1 MPVRTA
7 AVLGLAALAF
17 GTAASAD
24 GHAPQVSGLVVSN
37 GGARYLGDR
46 SLLATISPNGDG
58 YRESALIRFR
68 LDEPATVKLTVASL
82 GYRGRKVFDR
92 TLRLGRGRHTVRWA
106 PRAWIQPR
114 TYVVRLRVRDRNG
127 NVGTYGFS
135 RGSRK
140 AVIRVLGIDAAF
152 EHESYAPNS
161 SAELELESD
170 QPTLALQLFR
180 AGSERIVTKA
190 NDTMN
195 GEPMTEPVRIERA
208 DRRNRP
214 RLLRVWIGD
223 WPSGVY
229 FAKLTGSDGR
239 SGYAPFVVRPRK
251 LGEHRVAV
259 VMPTYTWQAYN
270 FRDENGDGYGD
281 TWYAGRTHRT
291 LLGRAYLDRGVPPFF
306 RTYDLNF
313 LVWLAR
319 GERAG
324 KDRAVDFLADS
335 DLATAPSSYELA
347 RSYDLLVFPGHHE
360 YVTRREYL
368 LVTGYRNR
376 GGNLMF
382 LSANNFFWRVDRKG
396 PTLTRVAKWR
406 DLGRPEAA
414 LLGVQYLA
422 NDHGGRKGPFVVRHS
437 PHNEWVLAGTGLQQG
452 SRFGHFGI
460 EIDHITRR
468 SPRGISVIAE
478 IPNLLGRGR
487 TAQMTY
493 YETAKTAKVF
503 AAGAFTLGGYARY
516 LPVSQLL
523 DNLWERMA
531 KP

>member
-1 MPVRTA
+1 
-7 AVLGLAALAF
+7 
-17 GTAASAD
+17 
-24 GHAPQVSGLVVSN
+24 
-37 GGARYLGDR
+37 
-46 SLLATISPNGDG
+46 
-58 YRESALIRFR
+58 
-68 LDEPATVKLTVASL
+68 
-82 GYRGRKVFDR
+82 
-92 TLRLGRGRHTVRWA
+92 
-106 PRAWIQPR
+106 
-114 TYVVRLRVRDRNG
+114 
-127 NVGTYGFS
+127 
-135 RGSRK
+135 
-140 AVIRVLGIDAAF
+140 
-152 EHESYAPNS
+152 
-161 SAELELESD
+161 
-170 QPTLALQLFR
+170 
-180 AGSERIVTKA
+180 
-190 NDTMN
+190 
-195 GEPMTEPVRIERA
+195 MTEPAHIARG
-208 DRRNRP
+208 DRRDRP
-214 RLLRVWIGD
+214 RRLRVWIGD

-239 SGYAPFVVRPRK
+239 SGYAPFVVRPRR

-259 VMPTYTWQAYN
+259 VLPTYTWQAYN

-306 RTYDLNF
+306 RAYDLNF
-313 LVWLAR
+313 LIWLAR

-335 DLATAPSSYELA
+335 DLATAPSAFELA

-368 LVTGYRNR
+368 LVREFRNR

-396 PTLTRVAKWR
+396 RTLTRVAKWR

-422 NDHGGRKGPFVVRHS
+422 NDHGDRKAPFVVRHS
-437 PHNEWVLAGTGLQQG
+437 PHNEWLLAGTGLAQG
-452 SRFGHFGI
+452 SRFGLFGI

-468 SPRGISVIAE
+468 SPRGTSVIAE
-478 IPNLLGRGR
+478 IPNLLGRGK

-493 YETAKTAKVF
+493 YETAKSAKVF

-516 LPVSQLL
+516 APVSQLL